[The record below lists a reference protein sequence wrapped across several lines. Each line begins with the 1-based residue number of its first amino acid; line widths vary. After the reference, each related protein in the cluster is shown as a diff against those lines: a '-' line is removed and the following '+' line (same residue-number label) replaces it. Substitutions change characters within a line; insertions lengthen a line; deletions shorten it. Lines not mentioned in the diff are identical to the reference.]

1 MCTKKYIFQGETLGG
16 RVGFSTML
24 NRSKKVLEKVMVGKW
39 PNDKIG
45 GGAGGGT
52 PLPQGNRLDLENTN
66 FGYIK
71 CAHVTRENDIIDLRT
86 YFFEL
91 LFAF

>member
-1 MCTKKYIFQGETLGG
+1 MRKFWRQIKLFPGETLGG

-45 GGAGGGT
+45 AGAGGGT
-52 PLPQGNRLDLENTN
+52 QLPQG
-66 FGYIK
+66 K
-71 CAHVTRENDIIDLRT
+71 
-86 YFFEL
+86 
-91 LFAF
+91 

>member
-1 MCTKKYIFQGETLGG
+1 MEKIIFFPGETLGG

-24 NRSKKVLEKVMVGKW
+24 NRSKNVFEKVMVGKW

-71 CAHVTRENDIIDLRT
+71 CAYVTRDNDIIDLRT
-86 YFFEL
+86 YSFEL